1 MMSKTKLKQKMK
13 KKTNANLVNLVTF
26 LRKQSDFWRKVSEYL
41 SKPKR
46 QFIKVNLEKIEKL
59 AKDNSTVV
67 VPGKVLGDGEL
78 NKKIMIAAFSFS
90 EKAKQKLKGQAV
102 KIEDLAKENK
112 KGDNI
117 QLII

>member
-1 MMSKTKLKQKMK
+1 MRRKENTGLI
-13 KKTNANLVNLVTF
+13 NLVTF
-26 LRKQSDFWRKVSEYL
+26 LRKQSDFWKSVSEYL

-46 QFIKVNLEKIEKL
+46 QAIKANLNKIEKL
-59 AKDNSTVV
+59 AKENSTVV

-78 NKKIMIAAFSFS
+78 KKRVMVAAFSFS
-90 EKAKQKLKGQAV
+90 ETAKQKLKGQAV

-117 QLII
+117 QLIV